1 MMSIL
6 QWRDK
11 YANTDRPEFFA
22 AGHTRVFISVQNQN
36 STFDLEEIILKRH
49 LSRDATELLIRS
61 IEGYICKLCFVCAHL
76 SICTVH

>member
-22 AGHTRVFISVQNQN
+22 AGHTRVFIILQNQN
-36 STFDLEEIILKRH
+36 STFDLEVIILKINR
-49 LSRDATELLIRS
+49 SRDATEL
-61 IEGYICKLCFVCAHL
+61 
-76 SICTVH
+76 